1 MSEPCATA
9 AEIEAA
15 LNDVEK
21 QIMLETK
28 VGKVVDVLSI
38 LLKSKSKFF
47 LNWNRYFDHLTII
60 IRAFFHSK
68 ASRTQTGKLGLQ
80 V

>member
-1 MSEPCATA
+1 MTSSSEETADLNHPRKSYSTGSLGVVSEPCATA

-47 LNWNRYFDHLTII
+47 LN
-60 IRAFFHSK
+60 
-68 ASRTQTGKLGLQ
+68 
-80 V
+80 